1 MRKKKKNN
9 KGFSL
14 VEIIIA
20 IAIMAILAGVLA
32 PQLIKYIGQS
42 RKSSDV
48 EMAQTIATAVST
60 ALAQE
65 MAYDAAGSTYLSA
78 CVSTSTDEFHKAV
91 KAVLGG
97 GSTNPT
103 PKTKGYVDFYI
114 KIAGDKN
121 SFSIYAATST
131 STPPASPTDDA
142 DMLYPVI
149 GSNFVNN

>member
-1 MRKKKKNN
+1 MRKKTKGNN

-20 IAIMAILAGVLA
+20 IAIMAILAGALA
-32 PQLIKYIGQS
+32 PQLIRYIAQS

-48 EMAQTIATAVST
+48 EMAQSIATAVNT

-65 MAYDAAGSTYLSA
+65 TAYDDAVDTFLSE
-78 CVSTSTDEFHKAV
+78 CVDGGNAFQSAI

-103 PKTKGYVDFYI
+103 PKTRGYNDFYI
-114 KIAGDKN
+114 DLADDKN
-121 SFSIYAATST
+121 SYSIYAVAETSG
-131 STPPASPTDDA
+131 TPAISA
-142 DMLYPVI
+142 DNMLYPVI
-149 GSNFVNN
+149 GINFVNN